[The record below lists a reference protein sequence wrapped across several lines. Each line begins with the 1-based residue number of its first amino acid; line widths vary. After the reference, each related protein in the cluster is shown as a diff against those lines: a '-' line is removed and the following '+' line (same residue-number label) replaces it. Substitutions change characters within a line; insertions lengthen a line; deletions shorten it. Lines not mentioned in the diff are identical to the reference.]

1 MTISDLIDI
10 YMFDYISTTHDTH
23 LSQCGCCSMVE
34 EMNEIRRK
42 YLNKTPLK
50 DIIKECICNRH
61 GHQYCISKDAVNSAT
76 EALFRGKFIQDNC
89 TEIPFI
95 KENQKRYD
103 LNECF
108 NDFEELYD
116 FIRFAIGGTTG
127 IGPLTV
133 YDTAR
138 RIGHLYKK
146 PIYPKMYVYLAA
158 GAKKGAENLLSN
170 TDLHFREPIDLFK
183 PYFGTMPSAFIEDML
198 CIYKNVLKNI
208 TTCSSREEIY
218 KIVKP
223 VFVYQG
229 VNAI

>member
-1 MTISDLIDI
+1 
-10 YMFDYISTTHDTH
+10 MFDYISTTHHTH

-61 GHQYCISKDAVNSAT
+61 GHQYCISEEAVNNAT
-76 EALFRGKFIQDNC
+76 EALFGSKFIQDNC
-89 TEIPFI
+89 TEVPFI

-116 FIRFAIGGTTG
+116 FIRFAIGGITG

-158 GAKKGAENLLSN
+158 GAKKGLRISYRIQTYISENLS
-170 TDLHFREPIDLFK
+170 
-183 PYFGTMPSAFIEDML
+183 
-198 CIYKNVLKNI
+198 IYLNLILEQCQVYLLK
-208 TTCSSREEIY
+208 TCY
-218 KIVKP
+218 AYTKTYLKI
-223 VFVYQG
+223 
-229 VNAI
+229 